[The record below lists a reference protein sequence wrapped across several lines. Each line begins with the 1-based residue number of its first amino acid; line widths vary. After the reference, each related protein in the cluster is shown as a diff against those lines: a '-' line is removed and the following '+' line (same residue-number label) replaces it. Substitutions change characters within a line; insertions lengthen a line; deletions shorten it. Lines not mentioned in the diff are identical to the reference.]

1 MKPKDLIRT
10 RKCVPVT
17 FKMKFGDNKSLP
29 GPIDKAFNGYL
40 NQFVE
45 DKPEEKVIK
54 IKGKK

>member
-1 MKPKDLIRT
+1 
-10 RKCVPVT
+10 
-17 FKMKFGDNKSLP
+17 MKFGDNKSLP